1 MRILIADDHTMFR
14 NSLKYCLEKQGI
26 EVVAEASDGMEAIKL
41 ARLHKPDALVL
52 DMNMPG
58 LNGIEV
64 ARMISLEKLDVKP
77 MILTMHDDTVTIL
90 ESFQAGVK
98 GYVLKTLSC
107 TELVEALKD
116 VVRGKLYLSA
126 NITNKIVDAYLNHY
140 QDEMQE
146 LTDRERQV
154 LQLIAEGNASKQI
167 ARILNLTVKTVESHR
182 NRMMR
187 KLDICNVAGLVR
199 YAIRK
204 RMIQA

>member
-1 MRILIADDHTMFR
+1 MFR

-146 LTDRERQV
+146 LTGRERQV